1 MKILFDFIG
10 RNLLSILGLT
20 IFNSIYSIGFIG
32 SSYVFLARESFLLLF
47 LFLLDYYR
55 VEVGIIAKETEY
67 IEFVVLKEYPFLR
80 YRMLFIIV
88 SIGIV
93 VFLTLTD
100 FSEGIPSYAEILF
113 LLSGLLCIV
122 FFVLCLIRLTIIFRN
137 PLLSDFFDIKK
148 SIKHHGVRSFST
160 ASKFAHYCKQC
171 GPFVLAGAFC
181 TDYIGTKIINGN
193 WNTRG
198 YIENYS
204 SKNLTQHGLMARTN
218 GISIAANH
226 FVDYYPHLK
235 PTLLDKDGYVDPMK
249 LALAFKDQK
258 GPIKISPPSDSFLQV
273 EFKHDHSVSLGSS
286 SSNWPKWF
294 KK

>member
-20 IFNSIYSIGFIG
+20 IFNSIYSFLLIG
-32 SSYVFLARESFLLLF
+32 SSYVFLVRESFLLLF
-47 LFLLDYYR
+47 LFLLDCYR

-93 VFLTLTD
+93 MFLTLTD

-171 GPFVLAGAFC
+171 GPFVLGGAFC
-181 TDYIGTKIINGN
+181 TDYIGTKIMNGH

-204 SKNLTQHGLMARTN
+204 SKNLTQHGVMARTN
-218 GISIAANH
+218 DIANAANH
-226 FVDYYPHLK
+226 YLDYYRHNKHLIV
-235 PTLLDKDGYVDPMK
+235 DEHGYVDAMK
-249 LALAFKDQK
+249 LAQAYK
-258 GPIKISPPSDSFLQV
+258 GQEEPIKILPPSDSFLQV